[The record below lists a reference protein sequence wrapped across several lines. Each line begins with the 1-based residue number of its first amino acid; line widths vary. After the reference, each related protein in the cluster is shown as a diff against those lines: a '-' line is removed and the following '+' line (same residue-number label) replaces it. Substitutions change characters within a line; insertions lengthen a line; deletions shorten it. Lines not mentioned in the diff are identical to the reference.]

1 MSSRSINIRKKE
13 TEEDNESTTSNI
25 SELSSYTMNDVLSDE
40 IEIISNTLKSLQE
53 RFIHKDARRK
63 CLSLF
68 NKPHHKSTAFI
79 QCALEI
85 LDDQNNLNSAMSDYD
100 RLQGLHRLYVK
111 HIQIR
116 LIEKPDRHVRSRTAE
131 IDKALAKTALGLPG
145 IFTPLDDT
153 QNNISTLSRTFA

>member
-25 SELSSYTMNDVLSDE
+25 SELSSYTMNDALSDE

-53 RFIHKDARRK
+53 RFIQKDARRN

-68 NKPHHKSTAFI
+68 NKPHHKSTVFI

-85 LDDQNNLNSAMSDYD
+85 LDEQNNLNAAMSDYD
-100 RLQGLHRLYVK
+100 KLQGLHRLYVK
-111 HIQIR
+111 HI
-116 LIEKPDRHVRSRTAE
+116 
-131 IDKALAKTALGLPG
+131 
-145 IFTPLDDT
+145 
-153 QNNISTLSRTFA
+153 